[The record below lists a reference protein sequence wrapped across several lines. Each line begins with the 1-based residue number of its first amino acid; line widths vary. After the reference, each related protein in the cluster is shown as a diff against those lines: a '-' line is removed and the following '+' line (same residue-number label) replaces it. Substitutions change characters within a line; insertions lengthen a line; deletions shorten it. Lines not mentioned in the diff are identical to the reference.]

1 VTAVPL
7 AHAFDGPEDAPVLVL
22 ANSVGS
28 SPAMWDAQV
37 PAFAQRFRVLRYDH
51 RGHGASPVPPGPYA
65 MDDLGADLLA
75 LLDALELE
83 RVAFCGL
90 SMGGMVGMWVA
101 SEAPERI
108 GRLALCCT
116 SARLGPPEQWTDRAA
131 AVRAGG
137 MAAVVEAVVDRWL
150 TPGFSAAHPDVR
162 ARLEAMLLSNPPEGY
177 ARCCEAIAAMDLFAR
192 LGRITAPTLV
202 LSAEQDPATPPE
214 HGDAIVACIPGARHV
229 VLSDAA
235 HLAPVERPEDV
246 TAVLLEHLDPE
257 APR

>member
-1 VTAVPL
+1 MNAVAL
-7 AHAFDGPEDAPVLVL
+7 DHAFDGPEDAPVLVL

-28 SPAMWDAQV
+28 RPAMWDAQV
-37 PAFAQRFRVLRYDH
+37 PALAQRFRVLRYDH

-65 MDDLGADLLA
+65 MDDLGADVLA
-75 LLDALELE
+75 LLDALELDQ
-83 RVAFCGL
+83 VAFCGL

-116 SARLGPPEQWTDRAA
+116 SARLGPPELWTDRAA

-137 MAAVVEAVVDRWL
+137 MASIVEGVVDRWL
-150 TPGFSAAHPDVR
+150 TPGFAAAHPDVR
-162 ARLEAMLLSNPPEGY
+162 ARLEAMFVSNPPEGY
-177 ARCCEAIAAMDLFAR
+177 ARCCEAIAAMDLFER
-192 LGRITAPTLV
+192 LGRIAAPTLV

-214 HGDAIVACIPGARHV
+214 HGDAIAAAIPGARHV
-229 VLSDAA
+229 VLPDAA
-235 HLAPVERPEDV
+235 HLAPVERPEAV
-246 TAVLLEHLDPE
+246 TAAVLEHLGPE